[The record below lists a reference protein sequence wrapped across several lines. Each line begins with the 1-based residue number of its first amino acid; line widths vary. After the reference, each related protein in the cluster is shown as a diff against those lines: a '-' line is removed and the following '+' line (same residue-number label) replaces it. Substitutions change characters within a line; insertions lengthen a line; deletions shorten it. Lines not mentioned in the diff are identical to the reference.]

1 MLFHRALGFVLAIL
15 LTSQVGAQTKADLGK
30 FKVSNLAE
38 EHAMVNI
45 WPQIPFARGK
55 DLCQYHDAYGR
66 TKSEQ
71 MTELTQTV
79 RGLLREGVDSR
90 QMMALLNTMDD
101 QLNQQRTVA
110 GSSPGMDVM
119 LSGTLKAS
127 LDKVYR
133 DRGPQQR
140 HFAFFNA
147 SPLNEM
153 MREKR
158 SALSS
163 AEWDPLLMRGLSGV
177 AYGTYSYAPSCKGD
191 LLVTVHVDLACG
203 HTYHFQAQGFPEQV
217 MQNIGLQIFETF
229 QRTQFPSQLKIG
241 KQLLELVGAPGKGV
255 GRSPSPR
262 SAEMACQAM
271 NARLPTEDEYEYLSN
286 LGDWNG
292 GVTCARGKLWAM
304 ANNMVMAPDLRNPSP
319 VRSVSEFPGKA
330 FSYYCVR

>member
-127 LDKVYR
+127 IDKVYR
-133 DRGPQQR
+133 DRGPQKR
-140 HFAFFNA
+140 HFAFCNA

-203 HTYHFQAQGFPEQV
+203 HTYHFQAQGFPERV

-241 KQLLELVGAPGKGV
+241 KQRLELVGAPGKGV

-271 NARLPTEDEYEYLSN
+271 NARLPTEDEYE
-286 LGDWNG
+286 
-292 GVTCARGKLWAM
+292 
-304 ANNMVMAPDLRNPSP
+304 
-319 VRSVSEFPGKA
+319 
-330 FSYYCVR
+330 

>member
-1 MLFHRALGFVLAIL
+1 MFIHRALWVVMTIL
-15 LTSQVGAQTKADLGK
+15 LASHVVAQPKGDVTKARASGQT
-30 FKVSNLAE
+30 E
-38 EHAMVNI
+38 EHTPVNI
-45 WPQIPFARGK
+45 WPQIPFVRAK

-71 MTELTQTV
+71 MAELTQTV

-90 QMMALLNTMDD
+90 NMMALLNTLDD
-101 QLNQQRTVA
+101 QLIQQRTVA
-110 GSSPGMDVM
+110 GSSPGMDIM

-127 LDKVYR
+127 LDRVYR
-133 DRGPQQR
+133 DRSPQQR
-140 HFAFFNA
+140 NFAFFNP
-147 SPLNEM
+147 SPVNEL
-153 MREKR
+153 MRQQR
-158 SALSS
+158 TSQFPAV
-163 AEWDPLLMRGLSGV
+163 WNPLLIRGLSGV

-217 MQNIGLQIFETF
+217 MQYIGIQIFETF
-229 QRTQFPSQLKIG
+229 QKTQFPSKLKIG
-241 KQLLELVGAPGKGV
+241 NQQLELVGAPGTGV
-255 GRSPSPR
+255 GRAPSPR

-271 NARLPTEDEYEYLSN
+271 NATLPTEDEYEYLSN